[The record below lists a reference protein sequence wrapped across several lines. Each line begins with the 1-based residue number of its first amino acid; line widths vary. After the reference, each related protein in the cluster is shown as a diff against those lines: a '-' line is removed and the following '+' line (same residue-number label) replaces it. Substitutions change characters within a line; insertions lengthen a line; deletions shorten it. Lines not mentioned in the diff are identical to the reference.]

1 MKKRKTKTSLTDEIL
16 LYLHI
21 QVFPSAFIVWLAPGI
36 ELPSFPPDFL
46 NQDLCRELC
55 QLHSEQFNDMNYKIL
70 AI

>member
-1 MKKRKTKTSLTDEIL
+1 MNEIL
-16 LYLHI
+16 QINI

-36 ELPSFPPDFL
+36 ELSSFPPDFL

-55 QLHSEQFNDMNYKIL
+55 QLHSEWFNDMNCKIL